1 MPRQSDRR
9 SPFTILLAG
18 ENQAVLQMIESLL
31 ERNGYIVL
39 VGRSGPEVIRL
50 ARQELPA
57 AILMDMVLPL
67 QDGHACAR
75 VLRRDRTTCQIP
87 IIGYNAPRNKDAG
100 LNSADERVLLEQ
112 IEAALEIRYNKNCYA
127 LSAPARE
134 RR

>member
-9 SPFTILLAG
+9 SPSLILLAG

-31 ERNGYIVL
+31 ERNGYMVL

-57 AILMDMVLPL
+57 AILMDMILPL
-67 QDGHACAR
+67 HDGHASAR
-75 VLRRDRTTCQIP
+75 DLRRDRTTCQIP
-87 IIGYNAPRNKDAG
+87 IIGYNAPRKESAG
-100 LNSADERVLLEQ
+100 LNRADERALLEQ
-112 IEAALEIRYNKNCYA
+112 IETALEIRYNRNCYA